1 MVVPGALGE
10 PGIGK
15 HTASSELNEYA
26 GVDDADDGERFH
38 KRSSPRGAA
47 WIILTAMDK
56 RYKPTLALLTGL
68 LTAATLAGAQS
79 APAARRPLRI
89 NDLNAVRSV
98 RDPQCSPDGQW
109 VAYVVS
115 SINVK
120 KDKHQSHIWMAK
132 YDGSENV
139 QLTNSADGSESSPL
153 WSPDGQYLAFT
164 SSRSGPAKGNQ
175 VWLLNRRGGE
185 AVQLTATLGS
195 LHSFVWSPDSRKLA
209 LEIEDPSAA
218 TLYKLSH
225 HDQAQPPSPVV
236 IQHYLFEADTVGYLT
251 GRKTHIYIFDL
262 ATKKLSL
269 LTDPRYDQSHPAWSP
284 DSRRIAFFSNHDA
297 HPDRDYTGQLYV
309 IDVRPGAVGKQLTQE
324 DYWATGQPAWSP
336 DGRTI
341 AFLKSTAPR
350 VNMYAMPRLA
360 VIAAD
365 GSGAPRLVAPNF
377 DRDVNNPHFT
387 PDGQA
392 IEVTVTDDRSSYPA
406 TLALVDGSETKLL
419 NPPIVASGFSAK
431 GGCEAAIVGYPEKA
445 DEVYSIAG
453 GTVHP
458 LSHQND
464 KLFAQLQLGKV
475 RGVEFTASDG
485 NSAHGILT
493 LPVDYHTASRVPFL
507 LRIHGGPTGQDDY
520 SFSFE
525 NQIFAAHGYAV
536 LNVNYRGSNGR
547 GQAYSQAIAG
557 DWGNLEEK
565 DLEAGVNWAIK
576 AGIADP
582 NRLGVGGWSYGCIS
596 TDYMIASDP
605 RFKAATCGAG
615 TGFTFSLYG
624 VDEYIRQYND
634 EIGPPWDAKA
644 WATYQKIG
652 YPLLHADRIKTATL
666 YMSGL
671 LDMNVP
677 MVGNK
682 QMYEAL
688 KTLNVPTELVL
699 YPGQWHGFRRPSF
712 LRDRYRRYL
721 DWYAKYLLG
730 KEATAGDAAE
740 R

>member
-1 MVVPGALGE
+1 ME
-10 PGIGK
+10 
-15 HTASSELNEYA
+15 
-26 GVDDADDGERFH
+26 
-38 KRSSPRGAA
+38 KRHNR
-47 WIILTAMDK
+47 
-56 RYKPTLALLTGL
+56 TLALVTGL
-68 LTAATLAGAQS
+68 LALATMASAQS
-79 APAARRPLRI
+79 APAARRPLQVR
-89 NDLNAVRSV
+89 DLNAIRSV

-120 KDKHQSHIWMAK
+120 KDNHESHIWEAK

-139 QLTNSADGSESSPL
+139 QLTNSADGSESSPR
-153 WSPDGQYLAFT
+153 WSPNGKYLAFL
-164 SSRSGPAKGNQ
+164 SSRPGPAKGNQ
-175 VWLLNRRGGE
+175 IWLLNRQGGE
-185 AVQLTATLGS
+185 AVQLTTTLGS
-195 LHSFVWSPDSRKLA
+195 LHSFVWSPDSTRLA
-209 LEIEDPSAA
+209 LVIEDPSSA

-225 HDQAQPPSPVV
+225 HGKAQPPEPVV

-251 GRKTHIYIFDL
+251 GRRTHIYVFDL

-269 LTDPRYDQSHPAWSP
+269 LTDPRYDQSRPAWSP
-284 DSRRIAFFSNHDA
+284 DSQRIAFFSNHDA
-297 HPDRDYTGQLYV
+297 QPDRDYTGQLEV
-309 IDVRPGAVGKQLTQE
+309 IDVRPGAVAKQLTQE

-341 AFLKSTAPR
+341 AFLKSDAPK
-350 VNMYAMPRLA
+350 VNMYDMPRLA
-360 VIAAD
+360 VVAAD
-365 GSGAPRLVAPNF
+365 GASAPRLVAPNF
-377 DRDVNNPHFT
+377 ERDVRNPHFT
-387 PDGQA
+387 ADGAA
-392 IEVTVTDDRSSYPA
+392 IEATVTDDRSSYPA
-406 TLALVDGSETKLL
+406 TFALADGSETKLL
-419 NPPIVASGFSAK
+419 NPPIVASGFSEK
-431 GGCEAAIVGYPEKA
+431 GGCQAAIVGYPEKA
-445 DEVYSIAG
+445 DEVYSLAG
-453 GTVHP
+453 GTVHQ

-507 LRIHGGPTGQDDY
+507 LRIHGGPTAQDDY

-576 AGIADP
+576 AGMADP

-624 VDEYIRQYND
+624 VDEYIRQYNN

-652 YPLLHADRIKTATL
+652 YPLLHADRIKTPTL

-671 LDMNVP
+671 RDMNVP

-712 LRDRYRRYL
+712 LRDRYQRYL
-721 DWYAKYLLG
+721 AWYAKYLLG
-730 KEATAGDAAE
+730 KSAAATEAS